1 MKAASIF
8 GKALNQ
14 AVNNPAVN
22 SAAAE
27 GGQQALHNNAVG
39 NGLTAGG
46 VVQGMAKGAKGG
58 VAAYGGTVALDAA
71 HQLGQH
77 MTGKRTMQDVEN
89 DNRRQ
94 ANQGYNQN
102 VAENLFSPGKAMFQ
116 MGKEYTGMA
125 HDAQQAYND
134 SQKTQQM
141 QINSKYSRPIGQGY
155 IDKSNQ
161 LNSLFKKSLLQ

>member
-8 GKALNQ
+8 GKALNS
-14 AVNNPAVN
+14 AVNNPAANTAVT
-22 SAAAE
+22 E
-27 GGQQALHNNAVG
+27 GASKAMHNNAVG

-46 VVQGMAKGAKGG
+46 VVQGMARGVGGGA
-58 VAAYGGTVALDAA
+58 AAYGGTAALDAA

-77 MTGKRTMQDVEN
+77 MAGTKNMQDVEN
-89 DNRRQ
+89 DNRKQ
-94 ANQGYNQN
+94 ANQGYGQN

-134 SQKTQQM
+134 SQKTKQM
-141 QINSKYSRPIGQGY
+141 QQQRKYNRPMGQDY
-155 IDKSNQ
+155 IDNSNQ
-161 LNSLFKKSLLQ
+161 LSSLFKKSLLQ